1 MFRSG
6 GLSDEQMA
14 WSKEVCA
21 VFIVLGYY
29 TQRTAVHACF
39 SLAKHH
45 CELFKGEF
53 CFPHYSSEMIL
64 RLFDCL
70 LPKPPKVRCSLWVEL
85 PKNAMGGTEVIYLIL
100 I

>member
-1 MFRSG
+1 MR
-6 GLSDEQMA
+6 MA
-14 WSKEVCA
+14 WSKDVYA
-21 VFIVLGYY
+21 VFIVLRYY

-45 CELFKGEF
+45 CEHFKGES

-85 PKNAMGGTEVIYLIL
+85 PKNAVHSTEVVDLIL